1 MIYYYVKNRDNYL
14 KDGWSQL
21 PKLYSE
27 INSDVQHF
35 QFNKHFKPV
44 YEIPQERFVVLL
56 DLRHRLVA
64 QHLMHYTIPEET
76 HEAIKN
82 NRCKILLFG
91 WMENWSDNEFQQIF
105 ATLKR
110 KHEWLEQ
117 KYFVYVSCS
126 LEDFHNKEYTHIYAN
141 KMEWQWHEC
150 NYKKVE
156 RNSKDKR
163 FQPAFKFI
171 CLNRRP
177 SWHRF
182 LTVSH
187 MFDHRRDGMLT
198 HLSPDSVYNDYQY
211 GYKTAK
217 RHYDDHYEVF
227 RDMEVKS
234 LPKYVEPAEALE
246 SDWTGI
252 GHIEELGEEKFEDL
266 IIRRSKYVYET
277 MKFAFDWIVTH
288 DRSAHRKLH
297 RLMWPKGKASK
308 EHDNWSLDFPKK
320 INEFFNSYGFH
331 SNYQEQDHHHM
342 VWYWKKESTGEIFRG
357 RTREEMMEVRNKH
370 LTLPPPPKQKSEGVL
385 AKRWKKMVEQNLPL
399 LIKEDKHKIH
409 NGDNPNKDVDS
420 VKYLKAMIHVV
431 TETTAEH
438 NQDLFASEKTFK
450 PMFYKRPFLIAGQ
463 KGLYKKLHTLGYKTF
478 SNIFN
483 ENFDN
488 TTNDW
493 KRITEVCN
501 EAVKWAKRTKEQCS
515 DLFNETKDI
524 CDSNFKNLV
533 ERGKNAEKNL
543 HDKILETF

>member
-1 MIYYYVKNRDNYL
+1 MIYYYVKNKDNYL
-14 KDGWSQL
+14 KDGWSEL

-91 WMENWSDNEFQQIF
+91 WMENWSDQEFQQIF

-187 MFDHRRDGMLT
+187 MFDHRRDGLLT

-217 RHYDDHYEVF
+217 KHYDDHYEVF
-227 RDMEVKS
+227 RDMEVKNF
-234 LPKYVEPAEALE
+234 PAYVQPAEALD
-246 SDWTGI
+246 SDYTGI
-252 GHIEELGEEKFEDL
+252 GHIEELNLPNYKGLMDK
-266 IIRRSKYVYET
+266 RSDYVY
-277 MKFAFDWIVTH
+277 
-288 DRSAHRKLH
+288 
-297 RLMWPKGKASK
+297 
-308 EHDNWSLDFPKK
+308 NSLDFARYYLCYRHPEARQEIHNILFPPEMENPEENHDFQHN
-320 INEFFNSYGFH
+320 INAYFRSRGFT
-331 SNYQEQDHHHM
+331 SNYKEKEGDQM
-342 VWYWKKESTGEIFRG
+342 IWFWKRESTGEIFRAKTKKEALKI
-357 RTREEMMEVRNKH
+357 RKQQ
-370 LTLPPPPKQKSEGVL
+370 LDLPPPPKQKSEGIL
-385 AKRWKKMVEQNLPL
+385 AKR
-399 LIKEDKHKIH
+399 
-409 NGDNPNKDVDS
+409 
-420 VKYLKAMIHVV
+420 
-431 TETTAEH
+431 
-438 NQDLFASEKTFK
+438 
-450 PMFYKRPFLIAGQ
+450 
-463 KGLYKKLHTLGYKTF
+463 
-478 SNIFN
+478 
-483 ENFDN
+483 
-488 TTNDW
+488 
-493 KRITEVCN
+493 
-501 EAVKWAKRTKEQCS
+501 
-515 DLFNETKDI
+515 
-524 CDSNFKNLV
+524 
-533 ERGKNAEKNL
+533 
-543 HDKILETF
+543 